1 MAYQLSVIL
10 IVISFAIAFVGV
22 AFWVQGN
29 SNTGGIGL
37 LLIAILFAV
46 VAVYARVQ
54 EIGEVLLE
62 NEQVSTSKDVD

>member
-1 MAYQLSVIL
+1 MAYQLSLIL
-10 IVISFAIAFVGV
+10 IVVSFAIAFVGV
-22 AFWVQGN
+22 EFWVQGN

-62 NEQVSTSKDVD
+62 NE